1 MTDKKMP
8 RPSVAAP
15 ERDEGE
21 NAIYAQLCLPC
32 NDFKPIPS
40 PRQSN
45 IRFLIPTG
53 EANAIPMRDLAA
65 LTGVTERTL
74 RHQIAADRERGLL
87 IASSDAGYF
96 FPETEE
102 ERQRYIRRM
111 RARLRSTASI
121 IQAAELAEIVENIR
135 H

>member
-1 MTDKKMP
+1 MNDEKKP
-8 RPSVAAP
+8 RPSAATP
-15 ERDEGE
+15 EQGMSE
-21 NAIYAQLCLPC
+21 NVVSAQLFIAHP
-32 NDFKPIPS
+32 DFTPPPA

-45 IRFLIPTG
+45 IRFLIPIG
-53 EANAIPMRDLAA
+53 EANAISMRDLAA

-96 FPETEE
+96 FPETEK

-121 IQAAELAEIVENIR
+121 IRAAELAEIVEDI
-135 H
+135 